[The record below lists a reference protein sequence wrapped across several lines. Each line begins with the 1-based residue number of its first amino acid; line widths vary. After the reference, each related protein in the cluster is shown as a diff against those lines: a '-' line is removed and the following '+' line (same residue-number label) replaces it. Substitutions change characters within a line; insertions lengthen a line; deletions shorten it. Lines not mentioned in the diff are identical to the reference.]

1 VRWAIVGTE
10 LAAHVGDL
18 TWHREVHALAR
29 DDVPSAAASLRL
41 HFYCNELELRHL
53 EHGDLEEAKERA
65 MRAALDQQ
73 APARAR
79 VVESLYL
86 HYRFQRHPS
95 AAILERQLAL
105 VAQGADSG
113 DYMLIHTAVAE
124 RELSSPSTIDVDAVV
139 RAVGGGRRLG
149 EAETMLLLQLALA
162 SLPDLGEAER
172 LLTRAAV
179 GEHASNRLRRA
190 LLERILHGRDDGLH
204 EHGGEALVA
213 RVDRL
218 LAGDA
223 EALAG
228 EGWFVLRHA
237 LGLGSPSSVS

>member
-1 VRWAIVGTE
+1 
-10 LAAHVGDL
+10 
-18 TWHREVHALAR
+18 
-29 DDVPSAAASLRL
+29 
-41 HFYCNELELRHL
+41 
-53 EHGDLEEAKERA
+53 

-79 VVESLYL
+79 FVESLYL

-113 DYMLIHTAVAE
+113 DHMLIHAAAAE
-124 RELSSPSTIDVDAVV
+124 RELSSTPTIDVDAAV
-139 RAVGGGRRLG
+139 RAVGGGGRV
-149 EAETMLLLQLALA
+149 EAETLLLLQLALA
-162 SLPDLGEAER
+162 SLPDQGEAER
-172 LLTRAAV
+172 LLTRSAV
-179 GEHASNRLRRA
+179 GQHASNRLRRA
-190 LLERILHGRDDGLH
+190 LLERILHGRDDGLV
-204 EHGGEALVA
+204 EHGGQALVQ